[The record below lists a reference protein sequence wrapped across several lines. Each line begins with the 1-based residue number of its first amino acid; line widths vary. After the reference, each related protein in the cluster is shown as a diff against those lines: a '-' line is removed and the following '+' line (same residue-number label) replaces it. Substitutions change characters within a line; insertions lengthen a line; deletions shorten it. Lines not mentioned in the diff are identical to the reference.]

1 LFFADQS
8 VEEGGAFGA
17 GDAIAKIET
26 DKASIDFEA
35 QDDGFLAKIVE
46 GTGNDLAVGA
56 PIMITAEEK
65 EDVTAFKDYMVPESE
80 AAPKVTP
87 PVEAAPVVAPVV
99 VAAAPPVPAVIQ
111 VPAVAEA
118 GSEGS
123 VAAVAWGQSAATAAP
138 LAQDLGGRTTSLHG
152 AVWIHPRTTNHLVIY
167 FTN

>member
-1 LFFADQS
+1 M
-8 VEEGGAFGA
+8 EEGGAFGA

-35 QDDGFLAKIVE
+35 QDDGLFAKIVE

-56 PIMITAEEK
+56 PIMITVEEK
-65 EDVTAFKDYMVPESE
+65 EDVAAIKDYMVPESE
-80 AAPKVTP
+80 AVPKVTP

-99 VAAAPPVPAVIQ
+99 APVGVVVFSAAPPVPAVIQ

-138 LAQDLGGRTTSLHG
+138 LAKTLAAAQQAYMAQYGSTRGQRTIL
-152 AVWIHPRTTNHLVIY
+152 
-167 FTN
+167 